1 MQVFPYWGD
10 GGVLPPAQNSL
21 IAPPT
26 WKNSSPPPPPPPKP
40 NKNVIFSCSHS
51 CNVFVIIS
59 YSFVTLVM
67 LILILSDVQYSQN
80 AILSFEKDSNHQNLP
95 RFSPPGKK
103 FPLSSVHYFLT

>member
-21 IAPPT
+21 IPPPT
-26 WKNSSPPPPPPPKP
+26 WKNSSLSPNPTQP
-40 NKNVIFSCSHS
+40 NKNVIFSFSHS
-51 CNVFVIIS
+51 CNIFVIIS

-80 AILSFEKDSNHQNLP
+80 AILSFEKDSNHQNLSLGSHHLVKI
-95 RFSPPGKK
+95 SP
-103 FPLSSVHYFLT
+103 SSVHYFLT